1 MANDNYIDYP
11 EMVRQR
17 EEAIQQGEVARAE
30 DVNIE
35 FNHIVTTFNM
45 LVSML
50 EGEWGGTGRIYELVD
65 NAVSKANEALS
76 KVNNCVLK
84 TGDTLSGQLN
94 QPNVPSSNYNL
105 VNKKYVDDKI
115 NEELLEPNSKIE
127 DISARVD
134 ELFQSVSDGKS
145 KVAAAITDKGVS
157 TAANAT
163 FDTMASNIRSIP
175 VLDTSDATAKAT
187 DIKLGKSA
195 YVDGNKI
202 YGVHE
207 DVAGT
212 DTTDANATPSDIRTG
227 KSAYVNGQKLIGTLD
242 VTTGGTDIGAVEKV
256 YSEVTDKINRS
267 VGTTRLPTGVMGVA
281 SYDGEAA
288 SYYITSTKVESTNKI
303 QVYALSN
310 GTAYHIKTWNASEW
324 GIPADTEDTTYTIKS
339 IRVSTLSKDVRYAV
353 IIGTKTKTSVN
364 TVYMQACRISLE
376 SLQDDTAVTTALTI
390 VPYWYEEQGKPET
403 QKHVDM
409 WYKELTTCR
418 YVGDNLA
425 DVAFF
430 EEPNNLVVAIID
442 TNANNT
448 QAYIKYYTL
457 YLLYEAGGTGLPVQI
472 ISSGSVEGAFY
483 SLGVPSIMLRRSGEL
498 VAINCAGKC
507 LLLLLDEIYSVVAS
521 SELPGIA
528 HVSNDGTKAI
538 VALTQIVRYI
548 ITIDVDNPAISV
560 DVDRI
565 NGLTDAL
572 YTDEY
577 ISGYSIKYIVG
588 SVDDKFILFIGNN
601 GNMFMSEPSIGV
613 VYGLDF
619 NSNDILHILNY
630 YDINTFKYGSISY
643 NMVGDRLIKNPNNLC
658 FINTSGNF
666 VEFIPVID
674 YQEIVGL
681 RYEGRMYY
689 DLSKLRLTATQS
701 DVTYGKYFVGKAGV
715 KEIGSKIEEDK

>member
-65 NAVSKANEALS
+65 NAVSKATEALS

-94 QPNVPSSNYNL
+94 QPNVPSSDYNL

-175 VLDTSDATAKAT
+175 VLDTSDATASAT

-212 DTTDANATPSDIRTG
+212 DTTDATATPSDIRTG
-227 KSAYVNGQKLIGTLD
+227 KIAYANGQKLIGTLD

-267 VGTTRLPTGVMGVA
+267 VGTTSLPTGVMGVA
-281 SYDGEAA
+281 SYDGEAVD
-288 SYYITSTKVESTNKI
+288 YYITSTKVESTNKI
-303 QVYALSN
+303 KVYALSN
-310 GTAYHIKTWNASEW
+310 GTAYHIKTWEASEW
-324 GIPADTEDTTYTIKS
+324 GIPSDTEDTTYTIKS
-339 IRVSTLSKDVRYAV
+339 IRVSTLSKDVRFAV
-353 IIGTKTKTSVN
+353 IIGLKTGTSSN

-376 SLQDDTAVTTALTI
+376 KLQDDTAGTTALTI
-390 VPYWYEEQGKPET
+390 VPYWYEEQGNPES

-430 EEPNNLVVAIID
+430 EEPNNLVIAILD
-442 TNANNT
+442 VNASNT
-448 QAYIKYYTL
+448 ISFIKYYTL
-457 YLLYEAGGTGLPVQI
+457 YLLYGAGDTGNSVQI
-472 ISSGSVEGAFY
+472 ISSGSVQGASY

-507 LLLLLDEIYSVVAS
+507 LLLLLNEIYSVIAS
-521 SELPGIA
+521 SELPGIS
-528 HVSNDGTKAI
+528 HVSNDGTKAV

-548 ITIDVDNPAISV
+548 ITIDVDNPTISV
-560 DVDRI
+560 DVDRTS
-565 NGLTDAL
+565 GLTDAL

-601 GNMFMSEPSIGV
+601 GNMFMQEPSIGV

-619 NSNDILHILNY
+619 NSNDILHILHY
-630 YDINTFKYGSISY
+630 YDIATFKYGKISY

-658 FINTSGNF
+658 FIDTSGNF

-681 RYEGRMYY
+681 KYEGRMYY

-715 KEIGSKIEEDK
+715 KEIGSKIEGDK